1 LPPTTELCAKLA
13 PNVVLNPPTRIR
25 LNAMDVTHEYF
36 TWQLVQDVAEE
47 NGYFE
52 QEGIDPDLDY
62 FAPGTQDHEGENAYD
77 ADWWEDLDEDGET
90 HGVCEWNAIQ
100 QASETGREIIGSY
113 SEWDRV
119 VFAKADSD
127 YETIDD
133 LRGRSIGINKY
144 ATSFYSMREMLEN
157 EGFDEDEIVL
167 EHVGSAEERFDTVKD
182 GEVEAIAVLEPYVT
196 LGRYDEEL
204 KEVFDGPCKAAI
216 VTREDPDPETVEA
229 FRNALN
235 RAVEDI
241 NNNLDHYRDVYIDLL
256 KEQAEEDPEAFKDI
270 DFNRMR
276 EEFELRNF
284 LPVREA
290 DEERIGQTTEWM
302 NEKGFVDDDDEIPL
316 VKSDDKDK
324 VEPNPS
330 DD

>member
-1 LPPTTELCAKLA
+1 MSDLS
-13 PNVVLNPPTRIR
+13 I
-25 LNAMDVTHEYF
+25 THEYF
-36 TWQLVQDVAEE
+36 TWELVQEVAEE

-52 QEGIDPDLDY
+52 EEGVDADFDY

-77 ADWWEDLDEDGET
+77 ADWWEDLDEEGET

-119 VFAKADSD
+119 VFTSADKD

-133 LRGRSIGINKY
+133 LRGESIGINKY

-157 EGFDEDEIVL
+157 EGFEEDEL
-167 EHVGSAEERFDTVKD
+167 NLQHVGSAEERFDAVKD
-182 GEVEAIAVLEPYVT
+182 GDVEAIAVLEPYVT

-216 VTREDPDPETVEA
+216 VTREDPEPEQVEA

-241 NNNLDHYRDVYIDLL
+241 NANLDEYRDRYIDLL
-256 KEQAEEDPEAFKDI
+256 QRQAEEDPEAFEDI
-270 DFNRMR
+270 DFDRMR

-290 DEERIGQTTEWM
+290 DEERIGETTEWM
-302 NEKGFVDDDDEIPL
+302 NEHGYVEDDDEIPL
-316 VKSDDKDK
+316 VKEDEKQPVK
-324 VEPNPS
+324 PS

>member
-1 LPPTTELCAKLA
+1 
-13 PNVVLNPPTRIR
+13 
-25 LNAMDVTHEYF
+25 MDVTHEYF
-36 TWQLVQDVAEE
+36 AWQLVQDVAEE

-52 QEGIDPDLDY
+52 DEGVDPDLDY
-62 FAPGTQDHEGENAYD
+62 FAAGTQDHEGENAYD
-77 ADWWEDLDEDGET
+77 ADWWEDLDEEGGT

-119 VFAKADSD
+119 VFAHADSD
-127 YETIDD
+127 VETIDD
-133 LRGRSIGINKY
+133 LRGRPIGINKY

-167 EHVGSAEERFDTVKD
+167 EHIGSSEERFDAVKEGKID
-182 GEVEAIAVLEPYVT
+182 GIAVLEPYVT
-196 LGRYDEEL
+196 LGRFDEEL
-204 KEVFDGPCKAAI
+204 REVFDGPCKAAI
-216 VTREDPDPETVEA
+216 VTRENPDPEKVEA

-241 NNNLDHYRDVYIDLL
+241 NDDLDHYTNVYVDYV
-256 KEQAEEDPEAFKDI
+256 EEHAQENPEAFEDVNF
-270 DFNRMR
+270 DDMR
-276 EEFELRNF
+276 ENLELKQF

-290 DEERIGQTTEWM
+290 DEERIGETTEWM
-302 NEKGFVDDDDEIPL
+302 NEKGFVEDDDEIPL
-316 VKSDDKDK
+316 VKEDDKDK
-324 VEPNPS
+324 VKPS